1 MQEKPE
7 KNSIADKIW
16 TVCFAMMYPII
27 TVFGLLFTGIVAV
40 FSALS
45 RLLVFIFV
53 KKAKN

>member
-1 MQEKPE
+1 MENK

-27 TVFGLLFTGIVAV
+27 TVFGLMFTGVVAV